1 MRVLVTG
8 GRDYSDYLA
17 LKTAMDMLPN
27 KPSVV
32 IHGNAR
38 GADALADRWALESG
52 VFVLRMPALWDA
64 QGKSAGI
71 RRNAAMISLAFP
83 EYCVAFP
90 GGRGT
95 AGMVELRRKAGIP
108 VWEPY

>member
-8 GRDYSDYLA
+8 GRDYTDYLA

-38 GADALADRWALESG
+38 GADALADRWAPESG
-52 VFVLRMPALWDA
+52 IFVLRMPAPWDA
-64 QGKSAGI
+64 QGKSAGM

-83 EYCVAFP
+83 EYCVASP

-95 AGMVELRRKAGIP
+95 AGMVELCRKAGIP
-108 VWEPY
+108 VWVPY

>member
-8 GRDYSDYLA
+8 GRDYSDYPA

-38 GADALADRWALESG
+38 GEDALADRWALESG

-95 AGMVELRRKAGIP
+95 ASMVELCRKAGIP

>member
-8 GRDYSDYLA
+8 GRDYTDYLA
-17 LKTAMDMLPN
+17 LKAAMDMLPN

-52 VFVLRMPALWDA
+52 IFVLRMPALWDA
-64 QGKSAGI
+64 QGKSAGM

-95 AGMVELRRKAGIP
+95 AGMVELCRKAGIP
-108 VWEPY
+108 VWVPY

>member
-8 GRDYSDYLA
+8 GRDYTDYLA

-27 KPSVV
+27 KPAVV

-64 QGKSAGI
+64 QGKSAGM
-71 RRNAAMISLAFP
+71 RRNAATISLTFP

-90 GGRGT
+90 GGKRYCGY
-95 AGMVELRRKAGIP
+95 G
-108 VWEPY
+108 